1 MIIFSHL
8 LLHFKIV
15 IILIFEEI
23 FDFKFVIIVIM
34 REIFD
39 VIFVSKEES
48 KYCEPVVIL
57 FPEAC

>member
-1 MIIFSHL
+1 MV